1 MKGVISGAHLST
13 TQRLQIF
20 CHKTTIN
27 LLFINYGDASFAVET
42 AVLLMIQVYWYM
54 MLSLGY

>member
-1 MKGVISGAHLST
+1 MKGVISVAHLSAT
-13 TQRLQIF
+13 PRLQIS

-27 LLFINYGDASFAVET
+27 LLFINYGDASFAVVI
-42 AVLLMIQVYWYM
+42 AVLLMIQVYWYV